1 MLEAWKV
8 IGNSLRL
15 KEFQAMQSNLY
26 PSHENQVLLQVT
38 NWPRISGLAG
48 VLGKKLIH
56 FVPL

>member
-26 PSHENQVLLQVT
+26 PSHEDQVVLQVT

-48 VLGKKLIH
+48 V
-56 FVPL
+56 